1 MDWNVVIERN
11 RERLRDILA
20 ALAAMAGLGAA
31 AATASS
37 SPLWEGDRGL
47 TLPRHLHRTILRLLR
62 PAESAARRLVII
74 AARDLVVTLPP
85 PPPRKPKPKPTSI
98 FVRPG
103 EMRTGIVLP
112 YGAKPGDILPALA
125 KLRQPPRT
133 LSLPLLDTMRG
144 LPRTR
149 RSPTAGI
156 PRIWGPGHG
165 EPYRPASRKPPL
177 PGDPVDA
184 TRLAMRLQAIAR
196 ALDDLPRQALRFAR
210 WRARLDA
217 ATQHIRHAFGE
228 QDIRHHDADA
238 LSASLQPAWLPRR
251 LSPLRPGR
259 PPGGQR
265 KPTHE
270 VHAVLA
276 DLQHFAQLA
285 LQRTDTS

>member
-11 RERLRDILA
+11 RERLRDILTT
-20 ALAAMAGLGAA
+20 LIAMAGLAA
-31 AATASS
+31 ADAA
-37 SPLWEGDRGL
+37 SPLREGDKRGGL

-62 PAESAARRLVII
+62 PAESAAPRLIII
-74 AARDLVVTLPP
+74 AARDVAVTL
-85 PPPRKPKPKPTSI
+85 PPPRKPKPKQPSI
-98 FVRPG
+98 FVRPD

-112 YGAKPGDILPALA
+112 YGVKPSDILPALA
-125 KLRQPPRT
+125 KPRKPPRS
-133 LSLPLLDTMRG
+133 LSLPLRDTLRG
-144 LPRTR
+144 LPRPR
-149 RSPTAGI
+149 RATATGV
-156 PRIWGPGHG
+156 PRIWAPGHG
-165 EPYRPASRKPPL
+165 EPYRPAPRHPPL

-184 TRLAMRLQAIAR
+184 TRLAMRLQAIGR
-196 ALDDLPRQALRFAR
+196 ALDDLPRQAKRFAR

-217 ATQHIRHAFGE
+217 ATHHIRHAFGE

-238 LSASLQPAWLPRR
+238 LGASLQPVWLPRR
-251 LSPLRPGR
+251 LTPLRPGR

-285 LQRTDTS
+285 LQRCDSS

>member
-1 MDWNVVIERN
+1 MDWNGVIERN

-20 ALAAMAGLGAA
+20 ALAAMAGLTGADA
-31 AATASS
+31 ASS
-37 SPLWEGDRGL
+37 SPLREGDRGGSII
-47 TLPRHLHRTILRLLR
+47 LPRHLHRTILRLLR

-74 AARDLVVTLPP
+74 AARDVAVTL
-85 PPPRKPKPKPTSI
+85 PPPRKPKPKPMSI

-112 YGAKPGDILPALA
+112 YGVKPSDILPALA
-125 KLRQPPRT
+125 KPRKPPRS
-133 LSLPLLDTMRG
+133 LSLPLLDTTRG
-144 LPRTR
+144 LPRPR
-149 RSPTAGI
+149 RAAAAGV
-156 PRIWGPGHG
+156 PRIWAPGHG
-165 EPYRPASRKPPL
+165 EPYRPASRLPPM

-184 TRLAMRLQAIAR
+184 TRLAMRLQAIGR
-196 ALDDLPRQALRFAR
+196 ALDDLPRQARRFAR
-210 WRARLDA
+210 WRGRLDA
-217 ATQHIRHAFGE
+217 ATRDLRHAFGE
-228 QDIRHHDADA
+228 QDIRQDA

-251 LSPLRPGR
+251 LTPLRPGR